1 MNYPAFKIFGTQHLI
16 TLLICAAVIYGYLK
30 FFKNKNES
38 KQDLGGKIVASI
50 MILHMLT
57 QPFYDVLL
65 FGLPWQG
72 EFPMHMCDFSMM
84 AMIFYLLNKNAPKI
98 LFHCAYF
105 WGICGAT
112 MALATPDLIY
122 GFPHGEYSPF
132 FWGHSF
138 ILLAV
143 FYVLIVKK
151 ERPFLSDIPKVIAV
165 TLGLLVGVY
174 IMNLVIGPPANY
186 WYLVDR
192 PVEGTLMDYF
202 PDPPL
207 HLIGT
212 IPLAILLFY
221 IAYLPLQIK
230 DVIKSKTVK

>member
-1 MNYPAFKIFGTQHLI
+1 MNFPAFEVFGAQHLV
-16 TLLICAAVIYGYLK
+16 TLLLCAAVIYLYPK
-30 FFKNKNES
+30 FFQNKDEA
-38 KQDLGGKIVASI
+38 KQILGGKILAGI
-50 MILHMLT
+50 MILHMIT
-57 QPFYDVLL
+57 QPIYDVLL
-65 FGLPWQG
+65 FELPWKE
-72 EFPMHMCDFSMM
+72 EFPLHMCDFSML
-84 AMIFYLLNKNAPKI
+84 AMIVYLLKQNAPKI

-112 MALATPDLIY
+112 MAMATPDLEY

-132 FWGHSF
+132 FWGHSL

-143 FYVLIVKK
+143 FYVLLVRK
-151 ERPFLSDIPKVIAV
+151 ERPILKDILKVVGV
-165 TLGLLVGVY
+165 TLVLLIFVY
-174 IMNLVIGPPANY
+174 IANLLIGPPANY
-186 WYLVDR
+186 WYLVAR
-192 PVEGTLMDYF
+192 PVDGTLMDYF

-230 DVIKSKTVK
+230 DRLKK

>member
-1 MNYPAFKIFGTQHLI
+1 MNFPAFEVFGTQHLV
-16 TLLICAAVIYGYLK
+16 TLLLCAAAIYLYPK
-30 FFKNKNES
+30 FFQNKDEV
-38 KQDLGGKIVASI
+38 KQILGGKILAGI
-50 MILHMLT
+50 MILHMIT
-57 QPFYDVLL
+57 QPIYDVLL
-65 FGLPWQG
+65 FELPWKG
-72 EFPMHMCDFSMM
+72 EFPLHMCDFSML
-84 AMIFYLLNKNAPKI
+84 AMIVYLLKQNAPKI

-112 MALATPDLIY
+112 MAMATPDLEY

-132 FWGHSF
+132 FWGHSL

-143 FYVLIVKK
+143 FYVLMVRK
-151 ERPFLSDIPKVIAV
+151 ERPILKDILKVVGV
-165 TLGLLVGVY
+165 TLVLLIFVY
-174 IMNLVIGPPANY
+174 IANLLIGPPANY

-230 DVIKSKTVK
+230 DRLKK

>member
-1 MNYPAFKIFGTQHLI
+1 MDYPAFEVFGAQHLI
-16 TLLICAAVIYGYLK
+16 TLFICAVVIYVYPK
-30 FFKNKNES
+30 FFENKNKS
-38 KQDLGGKIVASI
+38 KQALGGKILASI

-84 AMIFYLLNKNAPKI
+84 AMIFYLLNQSAPKI

-132 FWGHSF
+132 FWGHSL

-143 FYVLIVKK
+143 FYVLIVNK
-151 ERPFLSDIPKVIAV
+151 ERPNLKDIPKVISV
-165 TLGLLVGVY
+165 TLGLLIGVY
-174 IMNLVIGPPANY
+174 IMNLIIGPPANY

>member
-1 MNYPAFKIFGTQHLI
+1 MNFPAFEVFGTQHLV
-16 TLLICAAVIYGYLK
+16 TLLLCAAVIYLYPK
-30 FFKNKNES
+30 FFQNKDEA
-38 KQDLGGKIVASI
+38 KQILGGKILAGI
-50 MILHMLT
+50 MILHMIT
-57 QPFYDVLL
+57 QPIYDVLL
-65 FGLPWQG
+65 FELPWKE
-72 EFPMHMCDFSMM
+72 EFPLHMCDFSML
-84 AMIFYLLNKNAPKI
+84 AMIVYLLKQNAPKI

-112 MALATPDLIY
+112 MAMATPDLEY

-132 FWGHSF
+132 FWGHGL

-143 FYVLIVKK
+143 FYVLMVRK
-151 ERPFLSDIPKVIAV
+151 ERPILKDILKVIGV
-165 TLGLLVGVY
+165 TLVLLIFVY
-174 IMNLVIGPPANY
+174 IANLLIGPPANY
-186 WYLVDR
+186 WYLVAR
-192 PVEGTLMDYF
+192 PVDGTLLDYF

-230 DVIKSKTVK
+230 DRLKK

>member
-1 MNYPAFKIFGTQHLI
+1 MNFPAFEVFGTQHLV
-16 TLLICAAVIYGYLK
+16 TLLLCAAVIYLYPK
-30 FFKNKNES
+30 FFQNKDEA
-38 KQDLGGKIVASI
+38 KQILGGKILAGI
-50 MILHMLT
+50 MILHMIT
-57 QPFYDVLL
+57 QPIYDVLL
-65 FGLPWQG
+65 FELPWKG
-72 EFPMHMCDFSMM
+72 EFPLHMCDFSML
-84 AMIFYLLNKNAPKI
+84 AMIVYLLKQNAPKI

-112 MALATPDLIY
+112 MAMATPDLEY

-132 FWGHSF
+132 FWGHSL

-143 FYVLIVKK
+143 FYVLMVRK
-151 ERPFLSDIPKVIAV
+151 ERPILKDILKVVGV
-165 TLGLLVGVY
+165 TLVLLIFVY
-174 IMNLVIGPPANY
+174 IANLLIGQPANY

-230 DVIKSKTVK
+230 DRLKK

>member
-1 MNYPAFKIFGTQHLI
+1 MNFPAFEVFGTQHLV
-16 TLLICAAVIYGYLK
+16 TLLLCAAVIYLYPK
-30 FFKNKNES
+30 FFQNKDEA
-38 KQDLGGKIVASI
+38 KQILGGKILAGI
-50 MILHMLT
+50 MILHMIT
-57 QPFYDVLL
+57 QPIYDVLL
-65 FGLPWQG
+65 FELPWKE
-72 EFPMHMCDFSMM
+72 EFPLHMCDFSML
-84 AMIFYLLNKNAPKI
+84 AMIVYLLKQNAPKI

-112 MALATPDLIY
+112 MAMATPDLEY

-132 FWGHSF
+132 FWGHSL

-143 FYVLIVKK
+143 FYVLMVRK
-151 ERPFLSDIPKVIAV
+151 ERPILKDSSKVIGV
-165 TLGLLVGVY
+165 TLVLLIFVY
-174 IMNLVIGPPANY
+174 IANLLIGPPANY
-186 WYLVDR
+186 WYLVAR
-192 PVEGTLMDYF
+192 PVDGTLMDYF

-230 DVIKSKTVK
+230 DRLKK

>member
-1 MNYPAFKIFGTQHLI
+1 MNFPAFEVFGTQHLV
-16 TLLICAAVIYGYLK
+16 TLLLCAAVIYLYPK
-30 FFKNKNES
+30 FFQNKDEA
-38 KQDLGGKIVASI
+38 KQILGGKILAGI
-50 MILHMLT
+50 MILHMIT
-57 QPFYDVLL
+57 QPIYDVLL
-65 FGLPWQG
+65 FKLPWKG
-72 EFPMHMCDFSMM
+72 EFPFHMCDFSML
-84 AMIFYLLNKNAPKI
+84 AMIVYLLKQNAPKI

-112 MALATPDLIY
+112 MAMATPDLEY

-132 FWGHSF
+132 FWGHSL

-143 FYVLIVKK
+143 FYVLMVRK
-151 ERPFLSDIPKVIAV
+151 ERPILKDILKVVGV
-165 TLGLLVGVY
+165 TLVLLIFVY
-174 IMNLVIGPPANY
+174 IANLLIGPPANY
-186 WYLVDR
+186 WYLVAR
-192 PVEGTLMDYF
+192 PVDGTLMDYF

-230 DVIKSKTVK
+230 DRLKK

>member
-1 MNYPAFKIFGTQHLI
+1 MNFPAFEVFGTQHLV
-16 TLLICAAVIYGYLK
+16 TLLLCAAVIYLYPK
-30 FFKNKNES
+30 FFQNKDEV
-38 KQDLGGKIVASI
+38 KQILGGKILAGI
-50 MILHMLT
+50 MILHMIT
-57 QPFYDVLL
+57 QPIYDVLL
-65 FGLPWQG
+65 FELPWKG
-72 EFPMHMCDFSMM
+72 EFPLHMCDFSML
-84 AMIFYLLNKNAPKI
+84 AMIVYLLKQNAPKI

-112 MALATPDLIY
+112 MAMATPDLEY

-132 FWGHSF
+132 FWGHSL

-143 FYVLIVKK
+143 FYVLMVRK
-151 ERPFLSDIPKVIAV
+151 ERPILKDILKVVGV
-165 TLGLLVGVY
+165 TLVLLIFVY
-174 IMNLVIGPPANY
+174 IANLLIGPPANY

-221 IAYLPLQIK
+221 VAYLPLQIK
-230 DVIKSKTVK
+230 DRLKK

>member
-1 MNYPAFKIFGTQHLI
+1 MNFPAFEVFGTQHLV
-16 TLLICAAVIYGYLK
+16 TLLLCAAAIYLYPK
-30 FFKNKNES
+30 FFQNKDEV
-38 KQDLGGKIVASI
+38 KQILGGKILAGI
-50 MILHMLT
+50 MILHMIT
-57 QPFYDVLL
+57 QPIYDVLL
-65 FGLPWQG
+65 FELPWKG
-72 EFPMHMCDFSMM
+72 EFPLHMCDFSML
-84 AMIFYLLNKNAPKI
+84 AMIVYLLKQNAPKI

-112 MALATPDLIY
+112 MAMATPDLEY

-132 FWGHSF
+132 FWGHSL

-143 FYVLIVKK
+143 FYVLMVRK
-151 ERPFLSDIPKVIAV
+151 ERPILKDILKVVGV
-165 TLGLLVGVY
+165 TLVLLIFVY
-174 IMNLVIGPPANY
+174 IANLLIGPPANY

-221 IAYLPLQIK
+221 VAYLPLQIK
-230 DVIKSKTVK
+230 DRLKK

>member
-1 MNYPAFKIFGTQHLI
+1 MNFPAFEVFGTQHLV
-16 TLLICAAVIYGYLK
+16 TLLLCAAVIYLYPK
-30 FFKNKNES
+30 FFQNKDEA
-38 KQDLGGKIVASI
+38 KQILGGKILAGI
-50 MILHMLT
+50 MILHMIT
-57 QPFYDVLL
+57 QPIYDVLL
-65 FGLPWQG
+65 FELPWKE
-72 EFPMHMCDFSMM
+72 EFPLHMCDFSML
-84 AMIFYLLNKNAPKI
+84 AMIVYLLKQNAPKI

-112 MALATPDLIY
+112 MAMATPDLEY

-132 FWGHSF
+132 FWGHSL

-143 FYVLIVKK
+143 FYVLLVRK
-151 ERPFLSDIPKVIAV
+151 ERPILKDILKVVGV
-165 TLGLLVGVY
+165 TLVLLIFVY
-174 IMNLVIGPPANY
+174 IANLLIGPPANY
-186 WYLVDR
+186 WYLVAR
-192 PVEGTLMDYF
+192 PVDGTLMDYF

-230 DVIKSKTVK
+230 DRLKK

>member
-1 MNYPAFKIFGTQHLI
+1 MNFPAFEVFGTQHLV
-16 TLLICAAVIYGYLK
+16 TLLLCAAVIYLYPK
-30 FFKNKNES
+30 FFQNKDEA
-38 KQDLGGKIVASI
+38 KQILGGKILAGI
-50 MILHMLT
+50 MILHMIT
-57 QPFYDVLL
+57 QPIYDVLL
-65 FGLPWQG
+65 FELPWKE
-72 EFPMHMCDFSMM
+72 EFPLHMCDFSML
-84 AMIFYLLNKNAPKI
+84 AMIVYLLKQNAPKI

-112 MALATPDLIY
+112 MAMATPDLEY

-132 FWGHSF
+132 FWGHSL

-143 FYVLIVKK
+143 FYVLMVRK
-151 ERPFLSDIPKVIAV
+151 ERPILKDILKVVGV
-165 TLGLLVGVY
+165 TLVLLIFVY
-174 IMNLVIGPPANY
+174 IANLLIGPPANY
-186 WYLVDR
+186 WYLVVR
-192 PVEGTLMDYF
+192 PVDGTLMDYF

-230 DVIKSKTVK
+230 DRLKK

>member
-1 MNYPAFKIFGTQHLI
+1 MNFPAFEVFGTQHLV
-16 TLLICAAVIYGYLK
+16 TLLLCAAMIYLYPK
-30 FFKNKNES
+30 FFQNKDEA
-38 KQDLGGKIVASI
+38 KQILGGKILAGI
-50 MILHMLT
+50 MILHMIT
-57 QPFYDVLL
+57 QPIYDVLL
-65 FGLPWQG
+65 FKLPWKG
-72 EFPMHMCDFSMM
+72 EFPLHMCDFSML
-84 AMIFYLLNKNAPKI
+84 AMIVYLLKQNAPKI

-112 MALATPDLIY
+112 MAMATPDLEY

-132 FWGHSF
+132 FWGHSL

-143 FYVLIVKK
+143 FYVLMVRK
-151 ERPFLSDIPKVIAV
+151 ERPILKDILKVVGV
-165 TLGLLVGVY
+165 TLVLLIFVY
-174 IMNLVIGPPANY
+174 IANLLIGPPANY
-186 WYLVDR
+186 WYLVAR
-192 PVEGTLMDYF
+192 PVDGTLMDYF

-230 DVIKSKTVK
+230 DRLKK

>member
-1 MNYPAFKIFGTQHLI
+1 MNFPEFEVFGTQHLV
-16 TLLICAAVIYGYLK
+16 TLLLCAAVIYLYPK
-30 FFKNKNES
+30 FFQNKDEA
-38 KQDLGGKIVASI
+38 KQILGGKILAGI
-50 MILHMLT
+50 MILHMIT
-57 QPFYDVLL
+57 QPIYDVLL
-65 FGLPWQG
+65 FELPWKE
-72 EFPMHMCDFSMM
+72 EFPLHMCDFSML
-84 AMIFYLLNKNAPKI
+84 AMIVYLLKQNAPKI

-112 MALATPDLIY
+112 MAMATPDLEY

-132 FWGHSF
+132 FWGHSL

-143 FYVLIVKK
+143 FYVLMVRK
-151 ERPFLSDIPKVIAV
+151 ERPILKDILKVVGV
-165 TLGLLVGVY
+165 TLVLLIFVY
-174 IMNLVIGPPANY
+174 IANLLIGPPANY

-230 DVIKSKTVK
+230 DRLKK

>member
-1 MNYPAFKIFGTQHLI
+1 MNFPAFEVFGTQHLV
-16 TLLICAAVIYGYLK
+16 TLLLCAAVIYLYPK
-30 FFKNKNES
+30 FFQNKDEA
-38 KQDLGGKIVASI
+38 KQILGGKILAGI
-50 MILHMLT
+50 MILHMIT
-57 QPFYDVLL
+57 QPIYDVLL
-65 FGLPWQG
+65 FELPWKE
-72 EFPMHMCDFSMM
+72 EFPLHMCDFSML
-84 AMIFYLLNKNAPKI
+84 AMIVYLLKQNAPKI

-112 MALATPDLIY
+112 MAMATPDLEY

-132 FWGHSF
+132 FWGHSL

-143 FYVLIVKK
+143 FYVLMVRK
-151 ERPFLSDIPKVIAV
+151 ERPILKDILKVIGV
-165 TLGLLVGVY
+165 TLVLLIFVY
-174 IMNLVIGPPANY
+174 IANLLIGPPANY
-186 WYLVDR
+186 WYLVAR
-192 PVEGTLMDYF
+192 PVDGTLMDYF

-230 DVIKSKTVK
+230 DKFNQK